1 MGALFR
7 TYLAITR
14 FFGAHRR
21 LVRRLAALCLVV
33 LGVHR
38 AADVMDDLVFRVI
51 DQLDLAVDNLVWS
64 LLQAVSPEEDAARY
78 SQIFAE
84 WVDLKEKDLAAK
96 VLALVLEL
104 ALDFWLLD
112 LVWGKRGADEP
123 GGGMVDELRASTREL
138 KAALWPVD
146 LERLA
151 GPPTLLLFA
160 LAGSLFAC
168 IAIESEVSSLIGKL
182 APEWRWA
189 PNAAAAGAILAAAL
203 LLWRFLPDLLHG
215 SIVRAHQRA
224 EKARL
229 REEAE
234 GPPKNPLVAVRRKIR
249 RVTRGALLAVVAL
262 PIAVVGLLDQAD
274 LFALVA
280 RTGTNL

>member
-21 LVRRLAALCLVV
+21 FIRRLAALCLVV

-51 DQLDLAVDNLVWS
+51 DQLDLAVDNLVWT
-64 LLQAVSPEEDAARY
+64 LLQAVSPEQDASRY

-96 VLALVLEL
+96 VLALGLEL
-104 ALDFWLLD
+104 VLDFWLLD
-112 LVWGKRGADEP
+112 LVWGKRGSDDT
-123 GGGMVDELRASTREL
+123 GGGLVAEL
-138 KAALWPVD
+138 KASTQELREALWPLD

-160 LAGSLFAC
+160 VSGALFAC
-168 IAIESEVSSLIGKL
+168 LAIESELASLVGDL
-182 APEWRWA
+182 APDWPWA
-189 PNAAAAGAILAAAL
+189 PNLAAAVAILAAAM

-224 EKARL
+224 QRARE
-229 REEAE
+229 REATE
-234 GPPKNPLVAVRRKIR
+234 GEPKNHFEQARRFVRQ
-249 RVTRGALLAVVAL
+249 VTRGTLIAVVAL
-262 PIAVVGLLDQAD
+262 PIAIVGLLEASD
-274 LFALVA
+274 LVALIA